1 MYFSFFVEIGVQ
13 SAEKRSNKFRI
24 ERKMCWV
31 WIEIESLKT
40 GAGICYLFCFDRGTV
55 SGITIIRPIALILP
69 KLQMAQLPHYVPLI
83 DGSIEQPAQETVKKL
98 SCQSRVDRIPYLPAK
113 KWESHPSK
121 EKAGTPRYSM
131 TKGLVT
137 SWARTSAFQIH
148 GPDFN
153 LSDRYFGDPVRLLL
167 DRA

>member
-1 MYFSFFVEIGVQ
+1 MSGLD
-13 SAEKRSNKFRI
+13 RNRI
-24 ERKMCWV
+24 PE
-31 WIEIESLKT
+31 T

-98 SCQSRVDRIPYLPAK
+98 SCQSRVDPIPYLPAK

-121 EKAGTPRYSM
+121 EKTEAELQFSSSIMQDSCR
-131 TKGLVT
+131 
-137 SWARTSAFQIH
+137 
-148 GPDFN
+148 
-153 LSDRYFGDPVRLLL
+153 
-167 DRA
+167 